1 MNNEIKKIAIIGAG
15 QAATQAVISL
25 RQMGFARQISVF
37 GDEGQNPYQRPPL
50 SKAFM
55 KGEMPKERLEFR
67 GEDFWKAENT
77 ALFNDLA
84 IEKIDAK
91 GKKIRDSH
99 GDWHVYD
106 RLIIATGSRVRKL
119 NIEGGNLGGVHYLKT
134 IADSEKIGT
143 ELQSAKHLVI
153 IGAGYIGL
161 EVAAVARMKG
171 IDVTIIELAPRILAR
186 VASPELSQ
194 FYHDFHTEKG
204 VGIRCNQSAQKFNG
218 DGRVSSIELNDGT
231 ILPADLVLIGIG
243 ILPNSEIAANA
254 GIACSNGIDTNEF
267 AQTSDENIYACGDC
281 ANRLVGTERL
291 RLESVHNAIEQ
302 AKVAAAHIMGAP
314 MPKLEIPWFWSDQYD
329 LKLQIV
335 GLWNDAISTVLRG
348 DMAKNSFSVFHL
360 DAENKILAIDA
371 INSPPEFLVG
381 KMLIAQNAKLDP
393 AIIENSEISA
403 KELSKHAIF

>member
-1 MNNEIKKIAIIGAG
+1 MNQKINKIAIIGAG
-15 QAATQAVISL
+15 QSATQAVVSL
-25 RQMGFARQISVF
+25 RQLGFLGQISVF

-77 ALFNDLA
+77 ALFNETA
-84 IEKIDAK
+84 IVEIDRANQRIK
-91 GKKIRDSH
+91 DKND
-99 GDWHVYD
+99 DWHKYD

-119 NIEGGNLGGVHYLKT
+119 NIEGSELGGVFYLKN
-134 IADSEKIGT
+134 IADSEAIGGA
-143 ELQSAKHLVI
+143 LRHAKSLVI

-161 EVAAVARMKG
+161 EVAAVARTKG
-171 IDVTIIELAPRILAR
+171 MDVTIIELAPRILAR

-204 VGIRCNQSAQKFNG
+204 VKILCNQSAIKFIG
-218 DGRVSSIELNDGT
+218 EAQIEGIELKDGS

-243 ILPNSEIAANA
+243 ILPNSEIAAA
-254 GIACSNGIDTNEF
+254 SGIVCSNGIDTNDF
-267 AQTSDENIYACGDC
+267 AQTNDDNIYACGDC
-281 ANRLVGTERL
+281 ANRMLDNQRL

-302 AKVAAAHIMGAP
+302 AKIAAAHIMDAP

-335 GLWNDAISTVLRG
+335 GLWNGAEKTILRG
-348 DMAKNSFSVFHL
+348 NMAKNSFSLFHL
-360 DAENKILAIDA
+360 DGDNRILAIDA
-371 INSPPEFLVG
+371 INSPPEFLIG
-381 KMLIAQNAKLDP
+381 KSLIAQNAKLEP
-393 AIIENSEISA
+393 AIIENNEISA
-403 KELSKHAIF
+403 KELSKHAAF

>member
-1 MNNEIKKIAIIGAG
+1 MNDEIKKIAIIGAG

-25 RQMGFARQISVF
+25 RQLGFAGQISVF

-77 ALFNDLA
+77 ELFNNLP
-84 IEKIDAK
+84 IEEIDAK

-99 GDWHVYD
+99 GDWHAYD

-119 NIEGGNLGGVHYLKT
+119 NIEGGDLGGVHYLKT
-134 IADSEKIGT
+134 IADSEKIGAQ
-143 ELQSAKHLVI
+143 LQTAKHIVI

-161 EVAAVARMKG
+161 EVAAVARAKG

-194 FYHDFHTEKG
+194 FYHDFHEAQG
-204 VGIRCNQSAQKFNG
+204 VKIRCNQSAVKFIG
-218 DGRVSSIELNDGT
+218 DGTVSSIELNDGAN
-231 ILPADLVLIGIG
+231 LVADLVLIGIG
-243 ILPNSEIAANA
+243 ILPNSEITANA
-254 GIACSNGIDTNEF
+254 GIICSNGIDTNDF

-281 ANRLVGTERL
+281 ANRLIGDQRM

-302 AKVAAAHIMGAP
+302 AKIAAAHIMAAP
-314 MPKLEIPWFWSDQYD
+314 MPKLEVPWFWSDQYD

-335 GLWNDAISTVLRG
+335 GIWNGAVKTVARG
-348 DMAKNSFSVFHL
+348 DMAKNSFSLFHL
-360 DAENKILAIDA
+360 NAENKILAIDA

-393 AIIENSEISA
+393 EIIENSEISA
-403 KELSKHAIF
+403 KELSKHATF